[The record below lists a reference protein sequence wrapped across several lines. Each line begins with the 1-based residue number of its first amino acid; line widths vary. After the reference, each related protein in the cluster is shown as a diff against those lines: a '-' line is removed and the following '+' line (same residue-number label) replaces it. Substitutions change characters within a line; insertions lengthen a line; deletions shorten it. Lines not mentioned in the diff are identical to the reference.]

1 VPTKTRG
8 SLRTIPL
15 PAPCVEA
22 LRSHQARQNS
32 DRLAAGARWAATD
45 LVFTTRHG
53 TPVEPR
59 TVNRMFL
66 ALTDA
71 ADLRPVR
78 VHDLRHGCVSLLL
91 SLGVPPRT
99 VMQIVGHTVMEMTME
114 RYGHVNLGDQREAL
128 NLLGQALR

>member
-1 VPTKTRG
+1 M
-8 SLRTIPL
+8 
-15 PAPCVEA
+15 EA

-32 DRLAAGARWAATD
+32 DRLTAGARWAATD

-53 TPVEPR
+53 TPVKPR

-128 NLLGQALR
+128 NLLSQVLR